1 MTAPRAPRRAIV
13 AIALTLT
20 AAFLA
25 GACGEAPT
33 AVPPPRDGLVEATL
47 GLHPPSRDGANAWAR
62 HCQICHGPSGAGDGF
77 NAKLLPTPP
86 PTAAALA
93 TRFPGDA
100 LATAIARGSAAG
112 GLGPSCPAWRLV
124 LGPAGLTAVA
134 EHVRALAINPVPP
147 GSPR

>member
-1 MTAPRAPRRAIV
+1 MIVPHAPHAPHRAIV
-13 AIALTLT
+13 ALVPIVLG
-20 AAFLA
+20 AAILA

-47 GLHPPSRDGANAWAR
+47 GLRAPSSDGANAWAR

-86 PTAAALA
+86 PTAASLA
-93 TRFPGDA
+93 VRFPGAA

-112 GLGPSCPAWRLV
+112 GGGP
-124 LGPAGLTAVA
+124 
-134 EHVRALAINPVPP
+134 
-147 GSPR
+147 